1 MEQLALL
8 RKEMD
13 EIDRELT
20 QVFLR
25 RLDVAAEI
33 GAYKQQIG
41 LPGLDQR
48 RELQVIRNASAQT
61 EDAGRKLELAKLY
74 ENILALSR
82 QEQRMKAAGG
92 EPGAGY
98 QQCKLAMTQVRQPV
112 KNPRVVYQGEPGAY
126 SEMSCI
132 DFFGPDCN
140 CKGLVTFDDVF
151 KAVAQGDAD
160 YAVVPIENSSTGAI
174 RQVYELLGEY
184 QFYVVGENTVKVEH
198 CLIAPHG
205 ASLDTITHVYSHE
218 QGFFQSEEYLAE
230 HDAWRRHA
238 VLNTAAAAQMV
249 ASCGAR
255 DKAAVCSRRA
265 AQLYGL
271 EVLQEGINTSK
282 ENYTR
287 FFVVSKYMEIR
298 EGSDKISLMFTLP
311 HESGTLN
318 SILGILAVHQ
328 MNMLRLESRPMPGKG
343 WEYRFFVDVEGSLRD
358 EELDSV
364 LFEVLENTLTLRI
377 LGNYKKG
384 E

>member
-1 MEQLALL
+1 MSKLDDLREKIDDIDAQMIALFEKRMDVTKQVGEYKKEHDL
-8 RKEMD
+8 PILDRK
-13 EIDRELT
+13 REEE
-20 QVFLR
+20 V
-25 RLDVAAEI
+25 
-33 GAYKQQIG
+33 
-41 LPGLDQR
+41 
-48 RELQVIRNASAQT
+48 
-61 EDAGRKLELAKLY
+61 LAKK
-74 ENILALSR
+74 E
-82 QEQRMKAAGG
+82 
-92 EPGAGY
+92 
-98 QQCKLAMTQVRQPV
+98 AMLKNKYLKTEV
-112 KNPRVVYQGEPGAY
+112 K
-126 SEMSCI
+126 
-132 DFFGPDCN
+132 DFFGSIMAISRRQQRQLMVDQTCTEQFEQYR
-140 CKGLVTFDDVF
+140 GVV
-151 KAVAQGDAD
+151 KAARCAVDSPVVYYQGVEGAYAEEAAALFFGEAVQRYGANTWRDLFELLMKEEAD
-160 YAVVPIENSSTGAI
+160 YIVVPIENNSTGSINA
-174 RQVYELLGEY
+174 VYDLLAEY
-184 QFYVVGENTVKVEH
+184 GAYVVGEQIVRVDH
-198 CLIAPHG
+198 CLAALPGVAEEDIR
-205 ASLDTITHVYSHE
+205 DVYSHE

-230 HDAWRRHA
+230 HGAWRRHA